1 MRKGCMKKISAK
13 KRMMFV
19 QNNDFNF
26 LSYMVLLTLEK
37 LSCTSEKKPLIDY
50 RKIAFIANM
59 IFWKNKTDWNKIYYE
74 SQISIKTLDMIIQS
88 LDKKG
93 VVSVKLNDKRKTVDV
108 WISDRTLSKL
118 FLDEAMFAYELMR
131 LEEIRV
137 LDNRLRTSKLSTFL
151 DNQFSRYGV
160 KIWEV

>member
-1 MRKGCMKKISAK
+1 
-13 KRMMFV
+13 MMFV

-37 LSCTSEKKPLIDY
+37 LSCTSEKKSFIDY

-59 IFWKNKTDWNKIYYE
+59 IFWKNKADWNKIYYE
-74 SQISIKTLDMIIQS
+74 SQISIKTLDMIIQT
-88 LDKKG
+88 LEKKG

-108 WISDRTLSKL
+108 WISNRALSKL
-118 FLDEAMFAYELMR
+118 FVDEAMFAYELMR

-151 DNQFSRYGV
+151 GNQFSQYGV